1 MRNRYFFLWSITI
14 LALCAFACQFLFP
27 SSGEDISSDA
37 AESDAGFPESDA
49 VQFPPPPATARIV
62 FSATGWSVPGSG
74 EEIFVMNTD
83 GTGITNIS
91 NSRGE
96 DRDPAWSP
104 DGKRMAFISKRDGNW
119 EIYIMNADGSGQI
132 RLTDSPENE
141 HFPRWSP
148 DGQKIAFSRTID
160 NANDLYVINVD
171 GTGLTRLTDTP
182 KTAEDY
188 PDWSPDGKSILYSA
202 FGVVEGGIYVM
213 NADGSD
219 SRLRM
224 GGALHYPRWSPD
236 GKYIAFD
243 GQPAGCKFEI
253 YIMKADGSG
262 MRQVTE
268 HPAGCGGYNKA
279 PSWSPDGK
287 RLVYFSTDR
296 SDKPGPDILIINVD
310 GSGET
315 KLTQGHT
322 DLNHGGFYPDW
333 SPVP

>member
-1 MRNRYFFLWSITI
+1 MRNHSRFFWLIT
-14 LALCAFACQFLFP
+14 LLVLYAFACQFLFP
-27 SSGEDISSDA
+27 PTLNGTPEPHDTSSGNGST
-37 AESDAGFPESDA
+37 G
-49 VQFPPPPATARIV
+49 FPPPPPTARIV
-62 FSATGWSVPGSG
+62 FSATGWTVPGSG

-91 NSRGE
+91 NIRGD

-104 DGKRMAFISKRDGNW
+104 DGKRIVFTSERDGNA
-119 EIYIMNADGSGQI
+119 EVYIMNKDGSNQT

-182 KTAEDY
+182 KTTEDY

-202 FGVVEGGIYVM
+202 FGVVEAGIYVM

-219 SRLRM
+219 ARLLI
-224 GGALHYPRWSPD
+224 GGPLHYPRWSPD

-243 GQPAGCKFEI
+243 GEPGISNFEI
-253 YIMKADGSG
+253 FIINADGSG
-262 MRQVTE
+262 MRQVTS
-268 HPAGCGGYNKA
+268 HPQGPGGYNKC
-279 PSWSPDGK
+279 PSWSPDGR

-296 SDKPGPDILIINVD
+296 NAEPGPDIFVINVD

-315 KLTQGHT
+315 ALTQGPT